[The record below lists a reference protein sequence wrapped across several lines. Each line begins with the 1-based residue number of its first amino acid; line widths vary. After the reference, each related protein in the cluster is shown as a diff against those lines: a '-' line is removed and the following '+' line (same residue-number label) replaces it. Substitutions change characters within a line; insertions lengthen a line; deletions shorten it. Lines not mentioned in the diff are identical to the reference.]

1 MPDPANGI
9 LRALPEHLLVQA
21 SAQRH
26 FHPIRFQILAPP
38 ALAASAPR
46 RGNRSADPQ
55 PDQPKAQIPIA
66 HRVRPAGSCM
76 LGFRTLKRPK
86 SFDDPERRLRK
97 RKADK
102 LPFLLVLVGV
112 SYAPQSQSIGPSGS
126 DPEDGRSL
134 CCGSQRD

>member
-86 SFDDPERRLRK
+86 SFDDPERLFSGAQIG
-97 RKADK
+97 KAD
-102 LPFLLVLVGV
+102 
-112 SYAPQSQSIGPSGS
+112 IPSGEPAYQLRAPLIDRLVFPS
-126 DPEDGRSL
+126 
-134 CCGSQRD
+134 